1 MHPDMP
7 QSFGRH
13 LLNATDI
20 FLRTRLSVAFVNLK
34 PILPGHILV
43 SPARVV
49 PRLSAMTA
57 DEVSDLF
64 LAVHRIGPVLETLYG
79 ASSLTIA
86 VQDGRDAGQSVE
98 HVHVHVIPRRRG
110 DFAVNDDIYEEVG
123 PALQSPINAR
133 IF

>member
-1 MHPDMP
+1 MHTDMP

-13 LLNATDI
+13 VLNATDI
-20 FLRTRLSVAFVNLK
+20 FLRTRLSMAFVNLK

-49 PRLSAMTA
+49 PRFSAMTA

-64 LAVHRIGPVLETLYG
+64 LAVHRIGPILESVYG

-86 VQDGRDAGQSVE
+86 VQDGHDAGQSVE
-98 HVHVHVIPRRRG
+98 HVHVHVIPRRKG

-123 PALQSPINAR
+123 PALESLIENCL
-133 IF
+133 F